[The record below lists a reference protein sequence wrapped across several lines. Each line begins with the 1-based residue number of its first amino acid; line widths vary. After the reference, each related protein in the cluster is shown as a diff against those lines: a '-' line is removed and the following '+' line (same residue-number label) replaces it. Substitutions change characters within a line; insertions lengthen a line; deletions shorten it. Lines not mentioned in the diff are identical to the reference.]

1 MYEMFMNASAFNQPI
16 GGWNTG
22 SVSNM
27 TDMFRETTAFNQNL
41 QTWTVPAGMD
51 CTNFATGA
59 TTWLAAYPPGGG
71 GSIASTPPLSTSMI
85 AANCGP

>member
-1 MYEMFMNASAFNQPI
+1 MYEMFKNASAFNQPI

-59 TTWLAAYPPGGG
+59 TTWLAAYG
-71 GSIASTPPLSTSMI
+71 GSIANKTPPLSASMR